1 MAYPRV
7 IQGGMGAG
15 VSDWRL
21 AQAVSRTGQ
30 LGVVSGTAL
39 EIILARRLQDGDP
52 GGHMRRALDHFPIP
66 RMAERAWSTYYIAGG
81 KREQDSYRSVAMHSQ
96 VNPRELNELLMV
108 ANFVEVFLARE
119 GHGNP
124 VGINYLEK
132 IQLPLLA
139 SLYGAMLAGVDVVLM
154 GAGIPLK
161 VPGVLDAFAEH
172 ERATYPLA
180 VTGAHE
186 GDDCSMSFD
195 PQEYLES
202 PLPPLKRPMFL
213 SIISSNVLATTMVRR
228 ANGKVD
234 GFIIEGPT
242 AGGHNA
248 PPRGKLSLNEK
259 GEAIYGERDRVDIEK
274 IREIGLPFWLAG
286 GYGAPGML
294 TEALAQGATGIQV
307 GTAFA
312 FCEESGLREDYK
324 AELLSKALAGKASV
338 FTDPVSSPTGFPFK
352 AAQLEGSV
360 SERDV
365 YLARPRICDIGQ
377 LREAY
382 RNEDGVVDYRCAAEP
397 VTVYVSK
404 GGKPE
409 DTAGRKCL
417 CNALLANIGQ
427 QQVRAR
433 KHVEVGLVTSG
444 DDLVG
449 IGRYVA
455 PGQTSYTAA
464 YVVAKLLEGL
474 PMERGTCAEPIAACP
489 NALEEFAAETT
500 LVGHF

>member
-1 MAYPRV
+1 MYFPKV

-39 EIILARRLQDGDP
+39 EVILARRLQDGDP
-52 GGHMRRALDHFPIP
+52 GGHMRRALDHFPFAQ
-66 RMAERAWSTYYIAGG
+66 MAERVWNTYYIPAG
-81 KREQDSYRSVAMHSQ
+81 KQERESYRAVAMHQQ
-96 VNPRELNELLMV
+96 VNPRQLNEELMV

-132 IQLPLLA
+132 IQLPLLP
-139 SLYGAMLAGVDVVLM
+139 SIYGAMLAGVDAVLM

-161 VPGVLDAFAEH
+161 LPGVLDCFANH
-172 ERATYPLA
+172 EPAAYPLA
-180 VTGAHE
+180 VTGGRDGE
-186 GDDCSMSFD
+186 EYLLKFD
-195 PQEYLES
+195 PSEYIDGA
-202 PLPPLKRPMFL
+202 LPPLRRPMFL

-248 PPRGKLSLNEK
+248 PPRGKLVLNEK
-259 GEAIYGERDRVDIEK
+259 GEAVYGERDRVDLGK

-286 GYGAPGML
+286 GYGSPDML
-294 TEALAQGATGIQV
+294 SEALAHGAAGIQV

-312 FCEESGLREDYK
+312 YCAESGLREDYK
-324 AELLSKALAGKASV
+324 AKLLSKSLCGEASV
-338 FTDPVSSPTGFPFK
+338 FTDPNSSPTGFPFK
-352 AAQLEGSV
+352 AAQLEGTA

-365 YLARPRICDIGQ
+365 YLARPRICDVGQ
-377 LREAY
+377 LRETY
-382 RNEDGVVDYRCAAEP
+382 RQDDGIVGYRCAAEP
-397 VTVYVSK
+397 VSIYLAK
-404 GGKPE
+404 GGRVE
-409 DTAGRKCL
+409 DTVGRKCL

-427 QQVRAR
+427 PQVHAG

-449 IGRYVA
+449 IGRFVP
-455 PGQTSYTAA
+455 PGQTTYTAA
-464 YVVAKLLEGL
+464 HVVSVLLGEVPMTKECAFASTGAVVEMVGLEGV
-474 PMERGTCAEPIAACP
+474 CDS
-489 NALEEFAAETT
+489 
-500 LVGHF
+500 V